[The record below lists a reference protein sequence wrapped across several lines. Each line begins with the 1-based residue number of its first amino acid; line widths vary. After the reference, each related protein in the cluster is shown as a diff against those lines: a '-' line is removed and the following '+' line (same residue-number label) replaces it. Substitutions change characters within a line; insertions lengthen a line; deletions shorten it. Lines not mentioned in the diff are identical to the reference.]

1 MTPSGTSLKNRS
13 LFSSTSYASRLFG
26 VPMSSTSR
34 LNIGSM
40 VPEAIQ
46 LICLFTLRY
55 LTWLSPSRFVAWGV
69 CTKTFPAFVTQV
81 SEREL
86 PLKQPMVAWP
96 SCTGSL
102 RKSLKADLNMV
113 FKAWLAPPVCLFK
126 Q

>member
-1 MTPSGTSLKNRS
+1 M
-13 LFSSTSYASRLFG
+13 
-26 VPMSSTSR
+26 
-34 LNIGSM
+34 
-40 VPEAIQ
+40 
-46 LICLFTLRY
+46 
-55 LTWLSPSRFVAWGV
+55 SPSRFVAWGV